1 MDKYEIISNSS
12 FKQMNPH
19 SRQNQIKEDM
29 SGNKLSSNIFL
40 FDKVEKRSKN
50 KVKENSK
57 RRDFASQNSLFL
69 SSEDS
74 SIESKKHKIKQKKI
88 EKRYIVDDIDN
99 IFVLLKEPKLKL
111 RIQEILHYF
120 IIFLICVYYW
130 IFLFLTGIK
139 FENNYFL
146 TDYSQFNAC
155 SDEQVCEFPE
165 NSANVIIYNSS
176 FNYSNLSSNDKDFFI
191 NEYNNVNDFYRA
203 YFIKYESMLN
213 KYKLTLSLE
222 TDYISDKPMLSV
234 VIINKENWN
243 LYFKYFSLCEFD
255 NYYFAMIF
263 IVAIGG
269 ILGSIFFGFLSD
281 IFGRRLI
288 ILITLFISFIGT
300 FCIYILSLRLDLF
313 YENELNYFQEKCL
326 RDDIT
331 CSDDLL
337 TVVYAQGRTK
347 EKFRDLYI
355 YYLFCIFLLN
365 FSLWPLLKSCM
376 ALLVENSNGEL
387 EVLINF
393 RRYNFF
399 FQGLPPLCTS
409 LIFVNL
415 NNFTATFLILSITNL
430 ITLILSLLFLDESIR
445 YYYEYSE
452 WENLTKVFLNT
463 YKINL
468 EDFRT
473 LTEEQ
478 LKKFKKKENS
488 KSFNKINTS
497 LYDYKGKSFFGIKQ
511 SFYKNIVEAKSALN
525 RNIKRN
531 IDFIIKL
538 EDVKS
543 HPILIITALWA
554 NHSLKDS
561 KTLLMIILILLYIIM
576 DLFQKELLEP
586 PYFSTKDLY
595 FGKGFN
601 YIINSIFFIYLIIN
615 IMSNY
620 VFYLFYRIGYFKIII
635 YISEFIT
642 SLTLIIYH
650 FIVIKVKETPMNFN
664 EYNFNMLSYF
674 SRDIRS
680 NANLLLLFIIYF
692 ALNGVIFYVYLL
704 ILKISKTI
712 YRCTFFALHSVALV
726 IAVVVSEFIYYHCEN
741 YFLFLGVLN
750 LFCTLLFFYL
760 NESKELIYIM
770 NDLKVNMFGIKKDN
784 WKEKFK
790 TI

>member
-1 MDKYEIISNSS
+1 MISNSS

-19 SRQNQIKEDM
+19 SRQNRFKEDM
-29 SGNKLSSNIFL
+29 YSNQLSSNIFL
-40 FDKVEKRSKN
+40 FDKVEKHSKN
-50 KVKENSK
+50 INKENNK
-57 RRDFASQNSLFL
+57 RRDSYSQNSLYL
-69 SSEDS
+69 SSEQN
-74 SIESKKHKIKQKKI
+74 SIERKKQIIKQKKI

-111 RIQEILHYF
+111 RIQEILNYF

-139 FENNYFL
+139 FEKNYFL
-146 TDYSQFNAC
+146 TDYAQFNAC
-155 SDEQVCEFPE
+155 SDEQVCDFPE

-213 KYKLTLSLE
+213 KYKLSLTLQ
-222 TDYISDKPMLSV
+222 TDSISDKPMMSV

-255 NYYFAMIF
+255 NYYFSMIY

-269 ILGSIFFGFLSD
+269 IVGSFFFGFLSD

-288 ILITLFISFIGT
+288 ILITLFISFVGT
-300 FCIYILSLRLDLF
+300 FCIYILSLRLDLY

-326 RDDIT
+326 RDEII
-331 CSDDLL
+331 CSDGLL
-337 TVVYAQGRTK
+337 PAVYAQGKTK
-347 EKFRDLYI
+347 EKFRYLYI
-355 YYLFCIFLLN
+355 YYLFSIFLLN
-365 FSLWPLLKSCM
+365 FSLWPLLKTCM

-399 FQGLPPLCTS
+399 FHGLPPLCTS
-409 LIFVNL
+409 LIFVSL
-415 NNFTATFLILSITNL
+415 NNFTVTFLILSIINL
-430 ITLILSLLFLDESIR
+430 ITIILSLIFLDESIR

-468 EDFRT
+468 DDFRT

-478 LKKFKKKENS
+478 LKKFNKKENS

-497 LYDYKGKSFFGIKQ
+497 LYDYKGKSYFGIKK

-538 EDVKS
+538 EDIKS
-543 HPILIITALWA
+543 HPILIITALLG

-561 KTLLMIILILLYIIM
+561 KTLLLIILILLYIIM

-601 YIINSIFFIYLIIN
+601 YIVNSVFFIYLIVN

-620 VFYLFYRIGYFKIII
+620 TYYWFYRIECFKMII

-642 SLTLIIYH
+642 SLALIAYH
-650 FIVIKVKETPMNFN
+650 FIVINVKETPMNFD
-664 EYNFNMLSYF
+664 EYNFNSLTNF
-674 SRDIRS
+674 SRDKRS
-680 NANLLLLFIIYF
+680 TVNLLILFIIYF

-712 YRCTFFALHSVALV
+712 YRCTFFSLHSFALV
-726 IAVVVSEFIYYHCEN
+726 IAVVISEFIYFYCEN

-750 LFCTLLFFYL
+750 FFCLVIFFYL

-770 NDLKVNMFGIKKDN
+770 NDLKVNMFGIKKNN
-784 WKEKFK
+784 WKEKYK
-790 TI
+790 TV